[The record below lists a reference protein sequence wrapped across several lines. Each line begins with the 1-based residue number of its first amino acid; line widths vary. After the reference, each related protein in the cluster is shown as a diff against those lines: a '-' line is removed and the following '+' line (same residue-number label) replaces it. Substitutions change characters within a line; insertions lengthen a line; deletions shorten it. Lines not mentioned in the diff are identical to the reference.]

1 MTLKR
6 FSDLPPRKRE
16 AWAEKKK
23 ISEIIGQEILITG
36 FAVIQSKYGPNAE
49 ALRISFEMGNEQ
61 FICYTASSLL
71 RRQLEATE
79 DELPYLAAIEEK
91 NHWLTLT

>member
-1 MTLKR
+1 MKR
-6 FSDLPPRKRE
+6 FSDLPPSKRA

-23 ISEIIGQEILITG
+23 IGEVIGKEIVITG
-36 FAVIQSKYGPNAE
+36 FSIIRSKYGDGE
-49 ALRISFEMGNEQ
+49 ALRIEFEQDNAKY
-61 FICYTASSLL
+61 ICYTASSLL

-79 DELPYLAAIEEK
+79 DELPYLAVIEEK

>member
-6 FSDLPPRKRE
+6 FSDLPLKKRD

-23 ISEIIGQEILITG
+23 ISEVIGKEIFITG
-36 FAVIQSKYGPNAE
+36 FSVIQSKYGPNAE
-49 ALRISFEMGNEQ
+49 ALRISFEMNNERY
-61 FICYTASSLL
+61 ICYTASSLL
-71 RRQLEATE
+71 RRQLESTE
-79 DELPYLAAIEEK
+79 DELPFLATIEEK

>member
-1 MTLKR
+1 MKR
-6 FSDLPPRKRE
+6 FSDLPPEKRE

-23 ISEIIGQEILITG
+23 ISEIIGEEIAITG
-36 FAVIQSKYGPNAE
+36 FTIVPSKYGPNSE
-49 ALRISFEMGNEQ
+49 ALRIQFEQNGSR

-71 RRQLEATE
+71 RRQLEAAE
-79 DELPYLAAIEEK
+79 DELPFLATIEEK